1 MLSLQG
7 GFKMIGFIS
16 GGGKVLQ
23 YKWLFVFKSFF
34 SRLLFWLYAWWL
46 YVRFSPKKRR
56 CCLFKE
62 ALKWAVVFL
71 EVVRFYNINEFLFT
85 NVFPQGFC
93 FGSMRGDFMR
103 DFHLKNKGAIS
114 SRRLQNEQ
122 LHFLRWGSICFVFSL
137 QLKTLQ
143 EYTLLV

>member
-1 MLSLQG
+1 MTFCLVKFFLKAFVLALCMVFLRTIFTKKTKVLSLQG

-16 GGGKVLQ
+16 WGGKVLQ

-62 ALKWAVVFL
+62 ALKWAVAFL
-71 EVVRFYNINEFLFT
+71 EVVRFYNINEFLFSK
-85 NVFPQGFC
+85 NFSLSFC
-93 FGSMRGDFMR
+93 FGSMHGNFTR
-103 DFHLKNKGAIS
+103 DFHLKNE
-114 SRRLQNEQ
+114 N
-122 LHFLRWGSICFVFSL
+122 
-137 QLKTLQ
+137 LKT
-143 EYTLLV
+143 